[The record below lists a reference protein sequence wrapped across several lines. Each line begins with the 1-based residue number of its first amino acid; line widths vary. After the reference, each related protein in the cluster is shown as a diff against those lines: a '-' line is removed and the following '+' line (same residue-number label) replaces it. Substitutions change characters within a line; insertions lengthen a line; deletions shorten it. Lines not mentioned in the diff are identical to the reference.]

1 MALMGI
7 GHGPVSGMLLNKSA
21 KQVVD
26 TLLHI
31 AYRAEISNVSRYTSH
46 WNWSVIGKAVD
57 QC

>member
-1 MALMGI
+1 MALMGVN
-7 GHGPVSGMLLNKSA
+7 HGPVSVALLSKAA
-21 KQVVD
+21 KQVDD

-31 AYRAEISNVSRYTSH
+31 AYRAEISNVSRHTSH